1 MEIICLDSTVVID
14 FYRKKQKRKS
24 FLFKL
29 SSSYQFY
36 ISAIV
41 KYEIYRGDKEKD
53 VFWINFFK
61 NVRILPFDNE
71 CSIIAAKIYKDL
83 KSKNQLI
90 SPDDI
95 LIAATALKNDFK
107 LATINKKDF
116 ERIKGLKLITP
127 KS

>member
-14 FYRKKQKRKS
+14 YYRKKQKGKS

-41 KYEIYRGDKEKD
+41 KYEIYRGDKKKD
-53 VFWINFFK
+53 VFWIDFFK

-71 CSIIAAKIYKDL
+71 CSILASEIYKDL

-90 SPDDI
+90 GSDDI
-95 LIAATALKNDFK
+95 LIAATALKNDLK
-107 LATINKKDF
+107 LATINNKDF
-116 ERIKGLKLITP
+116 RRVKGLKLITP